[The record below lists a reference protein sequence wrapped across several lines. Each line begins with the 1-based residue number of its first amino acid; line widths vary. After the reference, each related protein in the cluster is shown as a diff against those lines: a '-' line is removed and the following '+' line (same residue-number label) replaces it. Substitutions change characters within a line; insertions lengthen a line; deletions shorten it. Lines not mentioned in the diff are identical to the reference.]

1 MTNHINESVATSA
14 IYVLAG
20 MSLGLALG
28 LLLAPSSGSEA
39 RQYIRGRVH
48 DLKTS
53 ARNLRGRAA
62 EPSRSGSGLLS
73 ALQLKR

>member
-1 MTNHINESVATSA
+1 MNNMHDSVTISA

-20 MSLGLALG
+20 MTLGLALG
-28 LLLAPSSGSEA
+28 LLLAPSAGNEA

-62 EPSRSGSGLLS
+62 DRLEV
-73 ALQLKR
+73 AEDC